1 MNLIVAVDKHWAIGK
16 KGQLLVSIPG
26 DQKMFR
32 DETLGKVVVMG
43 RKTLESRRTVL
54 SLYGLQ
60 PDTEYEAKVI
70 RDADTETIRFRTDR
84 EFVTINVK
92 EFGAKGDGVQDDTT
106 FLQAAIMACPKDSRV
121 LIPKGTYRLTTL
133 FLKSHIRIELEEGA
147 VLSAFTDR
155 DKFPVFPG
163 MIESWDE
170 TEEYNLSLI
179 HI

>member
-1 MNLIVAVDKHWAIGK
+1 MKL
-16 KGQLLVSIPG
+16 LLVLKTARCAVIMAEDGSA
-26 DQKMFR
+26 FEA
-32 DETLGKVVVMG
+32 ETPYQVYLNG

-155 DKFPVFPG
+155 INFLF
-163 MIESWDE
+163 SQA
-170 TEEYNLSLI
+170 
-179 HI
+179 